1 MGKVFNMD
9 VKINERELKVRN
21 KTYKYFRIEDL
32 ESYGY
37 SVKNLPFSLKIM
49 IENLMRR
56 LGNGEVKIEHIESII
71 KREQVEI
78 PFYPE
83 RVILQ
88 DYTGVPVVIDL
99 IAMRNAVQRMGRD
112 PNKINP
118 VVPVDL
124 VIDHSLQ
131 VDYFGTSY
139 ALELNKKLEYERNG
153 ERYSMLKWATKV
165 FRNFRVVPPGNGII
179 HQINTEYL
187 SSIVMEKNGYLFPE
201 TLIGT
206 DSHTTMINGLGIL
219 GWGVGGIEAEAV
231 VVGEPIYMEIP
242 RVVGVKL
249 TGQPKPGVTA
259 TDIVLSITQF
269 LRSKKVVG
277 KFVEFIGEG
286 IKYLSLQDRTTISN
300 MAPEYGATA
309 GLFPVDEVTLRYMK
323 LTGREKLVPIIEKYM
338 KEQGLFYTGQEYSYD
353 EFYEF
358 DLSSVEPCVA
368 GPKNPDERIPL
379 KNLPDELKKLAGRE
393 RKEIELEISGTKYK
407 FGDFSVSLAA
417 ITSCTNTS
425 NPFVLMGAG
434 LIAKNAVERGLKVK
448 PFVKTSLAPGS
459 VVVTEYLKN
468 SGLLPYLEALGFH
481 VVGYGCTTCIGNSG
495 PLVKEVEEI
504 MKNSDLYI
512 TGVLSGNRNF
522 EGRINPYI
530 KGTFLA
536 SPMLVVVYALSG
548 RMDLDFEKDPV
559 GLDPNGK
566 PVYLKDIWPSDEE
579 IRTYIEKFV
588 SSDLY
593 KEKYKN
599 VFEGDENWKALKI
612 PEGEYYEFD
621 PKSTYIK
628 EPPWFSDF
636 SFEEKPLKD
645 IINARIL
652 AIFGDNITT
661 DHISPAG
668 AIVSDPEILK
678 NIDLNDKEKLKNIPP
693 AAIYLLQNGVKPEDF
708 NTYGSRRGN
717 HEVMVRGGFANV
729 KIKNKMVERMGGYTK
744 YYPDGEEMSI
754 YDAAMKY
761 MQQGIPLVIFAGK
774 RYGQGSSRD
783 WAAKAT
789 ALLGV
794 KAIIAEGFERIHRSN
809 LVDMGVIPIQI
820 PEAINDLRGDELV
833 DIIGISE
840 MVPKGKVQITI
851 KRNGNERK
859 IEGILRV
866 DTKAEVEYIKNGGI
880 LKYTLKKLLTKD

>member
-1 MGKVFNMD
+1 MD
-9 VKINERELKVRN
+9 AKLNERELKVRN
-21 KTYKYFRIEDL
+21 KTYKYFKVEDL
-32 ESYGY
+32 ESLGY
-37 SVKNLPFSLKIM
+37 SVKNLPISLKII
-49 IENLMRR
+49 IENLLRR
-56 LGNGEVKIEHIESII
+56 VGNGEVRMEHIESII
-71 KREQVEI
+71 RREQVEI

-99 IAMRNAVQRMGRD
+99 IAMRNAVQRMGKD
-112 PNKINP
+112 PKKINP

-124 VIDHSLQ
+124 VIDHSIQ

-139 ALELNKKLEYERNG
+139 AIELNKKLEYERNG
-153 ERYSMLKWATKV
+153 ERYLMLKWATKV
-165 FRNFRVVPPGNGII
+165 FKDFRVVPPGNGII
-179 HQINTEYL
+179 HQINTEHL
-187 SSIVMEKNGYLFPE
+187 SGIVMEKDGYLFPE

-242 RVVGVKL
+242 KVVGVKL
-249 TGQPKPGVTA
+249 TGSPKPGVTA

-277 KFVEFIGEG
+277 KFVEFIGNG
-286 IKYLSLQDRTTISN
+286 MKYLSLQDRTTISN

-309 GLFPVDEVTLRYMK
+309 GLFPVDETTLKYMK

-338 KEQGLFYTGQEYSYD
+338 KEQGLFYTGQEYAYD
-353 EFYEF
+353 ELYEF
-358 DLSSVEPCVA
+358 DLGSVEPCVA
-368 GPKNPDERIPL
+368 GPRNPDEKISIRNVP
-379 KNLPDELKKLAGRE
+379 NELKRLAGRE
-393 RKEIELEISGTKYK
+393 RKEMELEISGTKYK

-434 LIAKNAVERGLKVK
+434 LLAKKAVERGLKVK

-459 VVVTEYLKN
+459 VVVTEYLKK

-548 RMDLDFEKDPV
+548 RMDIDFEKDPV

-566 PVYLKDIWPSDEE
+566 PVFLKDIWPSDDE
-579 IRTYIEKFV
+579 IRSYIDNYV
-588 SSDLY
+588 NSDLY

-599 VFEGDENWKALKI
+599 IFEGDENWKALKI
-612 PEGEYYEFD
+612 PQGEYYEFD
-621 PKSTYIK
+621 PKSTYIR
-628 EPPWFSDF
+628 EPPWFQDF
-636 SFEEKPLKD
+636 SLEERPLKD

-668 AIVSDPEILK
+668 TIVSDPEILK
-678 NIDLNDKEKLKNIPP
+678 NLDLNDKEKLKNIPP
-693 AAIYLLQNGVKPEDF
+693 AALYLLQNGVKPEDF

-744 YYPDGEEMSI
+744 YYPEGEEMSI
-754 YDAAMKY
+754 YDAAIKY

-789 ALLGV
+789 ELLGV

-809 LVDMGVIPIQI
+809 LVDMGVLPIQI
-820 PEAINDLRGDELV
+820 PEPINDLKGDELV

-880 LKYTLKKLLTKD
+880 LKYTLKKLLVKD